1 MPFFEDSGVRVE
13 EQRGPLFGAFAT
25 LFDQIERMVALNV
38 AWAMQL
44 VPLLAAL
51 AYQGLPAWVRVLL
64 ILYSVVALGPATGA
78 LFGAIARACDG
89 ELLRL
94 DVVRESL
101 CQAVRPSLTT
111 LVPLYS
117 TFVWLTLLAMWAGSR
132 QVLAVNV
139 LAQLAIMLLGVCAV
153 YWGPLVA
160 ARPEQSALAV
170 LRESVRLAW
179 RAPLLTLFTGVAALL
194 ALVIGAISIG
204 GTFLVVPVLVALL
217 ETEQY
222 RGVMRNT

>member
-1 MPFFEDSGVRVE
+1 MPFFDDSGVRVE

-51 AYQGLPAWVRVLL
+51 AYQGLPVWVRVPL

-78 LFGAIARACDG
+78 LFGAMARACEG

-101 CQAVRPSLTT
+101 RQAVRPSLTT

-117 TFVWLTLLAMWAGSR
+117 TFVWLTLLAMWAASR

-139 LAQLAIMLLGVCAV
+139 LAQLALMLLGVCAV

-160 ARPEQSALAV
+160 ARPDKSALAV

-179 RAPLLTLFTGVAALL
+179 RAPLLTVFTGVAVLL
-194 ALVIGAISIG
+194 AFVIGAISIG
-204 GTFLVVPVLVALL
+204 GMFLVVPVLVALM
-217 ETEQY
+217 ETQQY
-222 RGVMRNT
+222 RGVMRNP